1 MDLYTIS
8 THSGRGKAVS
18 RPSTNTMNSPGI
30 KIDKVSLQLQD
41 HLVFDSLSLEFAEQQ
56 CHCVLGKSGVG
67 KSSLLNI
74 LSGSAP
80 IQAGSVEAS
89 NGLDLSNQIA
99 HMFQDDGLLPWLSIV
114 DNVQLGHRLR
124 GDVTRD
130 STTRAMELLSTVGL
144 TDWSKHYPRNLSGGM
159 RQRVALARTLME
171 DRPII
176 LMDEP
181 FSRLDAITRDELQ
194 VLACELLNNRTV
206 VLVTHDPAEALRI
219 GDTVTVLHSGFPSS
233 ATTFTPTTQTPR
245 AHDDAQVLKLTPA
258 LWTALS
264 ADSAMSREVG

>member
-1 MDLYTIS
+1 MDLYIIS

-89 NGLDLSNQIA
+89 NGLNLSNQIA
-99 HMFQDDGLLPWLSIV
+99 HMFQDDGLLPWLSVV

-130 STTRAMELLSTVGL
+130 SATRAMDLLSTVGL

-264 ADSAMSREVG
+264 ADSAVSREMG